1 MPFATGHLLR
11 DVSLITT
18 IAVMGGV
25 PSSGRLLRLSL
36 SDESRNAEAVEA
48 ISSLNNE
55 GLAYIMPL
63 QCGHLSPMS

>member
-11 DVSLITT
+11 DVTLITT

-25 PSSGRLLRLSL
+25 LSRGRLLRLSL

-63 QCGHLSPMS
+63 QCGHLSPMP